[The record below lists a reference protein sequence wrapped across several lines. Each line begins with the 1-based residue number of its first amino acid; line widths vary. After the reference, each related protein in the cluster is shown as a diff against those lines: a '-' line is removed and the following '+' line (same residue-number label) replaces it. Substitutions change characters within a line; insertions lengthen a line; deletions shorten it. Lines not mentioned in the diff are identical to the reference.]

1 MAAVVHQEVRV
12 TGPSPSGLPHDLLEF
27 RVRGEKAYYAVQAV
41 AAVPAEKFQVQGKG
55 PNFVSEQLLDMHS
68 ISLNSH

>member
-27 RVRGEKAYYAVQAV
+27 RVRGKKAYYAVQAV
-41 AAVPAEKFQVQGKG
+41 AAVPAESFRFRVRA
-55 PNFVSEQLLDMHS
+55 PTLSVNNYLTCIPFH
-68 ISLNSH
+68 